1 MKSLGLLQIESL
13 DKVEALLKVLVE
25 SQVNTQL
32 QLSQINE
39 ERKHKASVNLSSS
52 LKINPLDHLALAS
65 TSTPILT
72 PEGDTI
78 TTTAVTDNLAVNME
92 RPSTVNDNQEI
103 TQVIS
108 DDHNDLVEKF
118 AAEDGGQVMG
128 KDEYKELYN
137 AARNSDWEVARKF
150 LEKNPEAITKVI
162 ASDSRTVLHVA
173 ITDANQMFTEEIVK
187 MMPPEILEYKTGT
200 SGYTALHYAAM
211 FGFVKAAKVM
221 VDRNPRL
228 TQILSRNKIIPLHGA
243 LNSATAG
250 QRETV
255 EYLYSVTRHEHPS
268 PFSGHRGGTILR
280 RMIDAGF
287 YDIASSLV
295 QRFPELVIDQ
305 RKKIQI
311 SVMNYMAERPFAFAS
326 GAKLTF
332 WQRRIYP
339 LVKVDINTTYELN
352 TQTNK
357 RSSSRSSEESL
368 PQILE
373 DTNVDEENPVERFEE
388 SCEDEKCPP
397 ENSENTKGDETKPFK
412 WEIIWYLIYHMIKFF
427 SVLLVFLV
435 RFIIPWTPEPR
446 IIQLHKHI
454 YNDKAKHKQAKALV
468 RNIFK
473 LLQKRLNKR
482 KVKRVFVGSNV
493 MKMAIKHGSVEFVEV
508 CIQLF
513 PYLIWYKMGG
523 QYMVQMAIAERNET
537 ILNLICKKCGKN
549 KIDIVSRDD
558 DKGNNVLHYA
568 AKLAPSAQLNSVSG
582 AYLQMQREIQWLKG
596 VENMISEQ
604 MKFKRNKNGDTAHDI
619 FTKEHKELKESGE
632 KWLKDTSGSCMVVAA
647 LIATVAFASAFTV
660 PGGNINDSNSS
671 KNGIPVFLKESSFIV
686 FAVADALA
694 LSSSITSVL
703 MFLAIYTSR
712 YAEVDFLKSLPQKM
726 ILGLATLLISM
737 ASVLVAFG
745 ASIFIMLGKRFT
757 WALIP
762 IVVLGCVPVTLF
774 VCLQLPLL
782 FEMICSTYWGSLF
795 REHTYIS
802 SLQLNAR
809 KED

>member
-1 MKSLGLLQIESL
+1 MAAARELVTDDRDSRFQREIMPLGLQQVVESPQEMKSLGLQKIESL

-32 QLSQINE
+32 QLSQIVNSTSITTGANYKNE
-39 ERKHKASVNLSSS
+39 ERKHKASLNLSSS
-52 LKINPLDHLALAS
+52 SKLNPLDQLALVSAS
-65 TSTPILT
+65 STLLT
-72 PEGDTI
+72 PEEDTI
-78 TTTAVTDNLAVNME
+78 TTTAATKNLAANKE

-103 TQVIS
+103 TQVIP

-118 AAEDGGQVMG
+118 ADEDGGQVMG

-228 TQILSRNKIIPLHGA
+228 TQILSRNRIIPLHGA

-305 RKKIQI
+305 RKKVQI
-311 SVMNYMAERPFAFAS
+311 SVMNCMAERPFAFAS

-357 RSSSRSSEESL
+357 RNSLCTSEESL
-368 PQILE
+368 LQILE
-373 DTNVDEENPVERFEE
+373 GTNVDEEDPVERFEE
-388 SCEDEKCPP
+388 PCEDEKCPA
-397 ENSENTKGDETKPFK
+397 ENSENMEADEEKPFK
-412 WEIIWYLIYHMIKFF
+412 WEIIWYLIYHMIKFV

-435 RFIIPWTPEPR
+435 RFIIPWTPEPH

-473 LLQKRLNKR
+473 LLQKRLSKR
-482 KVKRVFVGSNV
+482 KVKEFFVGSNV

-523 QYMVQMAIAERNET
+523 QYMVQMAIAERDET

-582 AYLQMQREIQWLKG
+582 AYLQMQREIQWFKG

-660 PGGNINDSNSS
+660 PGVYVVTHDGLWRHGSS
-671 KNGIPVFLKESSFIV
+671 
-686 FAVADALA
+686 
-694 LSSSITSVL
+694 T
-703 MFLAIYTSR
+703 
-712 YAEVDFLKSLPQKM
+712 
-726 ILGLATLLISM
+726 
-737 ASVLVAFG
+737 
-745 ASIFIMLGKRFT
+745 
-757 WALIP
+757 
-762 IVVLGCVPVTLF
+762 C
-774 VCLQLPLL
+774 PL
-782 FEMICSTYWGSLF
+782 
-795 REHTYIS
+795 
-802 SLQLNAR
+802 
-809 KED
+809 

>member
-1 MKSLGLLQIESL
+1 MAAAGELVSDDRDSRFQREMMPLGLQQVVEYLQEMKSLGLQQIESL

-32 QLSQINE
+32 QLSQI
-39 ERKHKASVNLSSS
+39 VNNT
-52 LKINPLDHLALAS
+52 KS
-65 TSTPILT
+65 TSSPILT

-103 TQVIS
+103 TQVIP

-137 AARNSDWEVARKF
+137 AARNSDWEVARTF

-173 ITDANQMFTEEIVK
+173 ITDANQI
-187 MMPPEILEYKTGT
+187 
-200 SGYTALHYAAM
+200 GYTALHYAAM

-221 VDRNPRL
+221 VDRNLRL
-228 TQILSRNKIIPLHGA
+228 TQILSRNRIIPLHGA

-268 PFSGHRGGTILR
+268 PFSGHRGGTISR

-305 RKKIQI
+305 RKKVQI

-357 RSSSRSSEESL
+357 RNSSRSSEESL
-368 PQILE
+368 PQFLE
-373 DTNVDEENPVERFEE
+373 GTNVDEENPVEIFEE

-397 ENSENTKGDETKPFK
+397 ENSENTQGDETKPFK

-435 RFIIPWTPEPR
+435 RFIIPWTPGFFPSLKENPR
-446 IIQLHKHI
+446 
-454 YNDKAKHKQAKALV
+454 
-468 RNIFK
+468 
-473 LLQKRLNKR
+473 
-482 KVKRVFVGSNV
+482 G
-493 MKMAIKHGSVEFVEV
+493 
-508 CIQLF
+508 
-513 PYLIWYKMGG
+513 
-523 QYMVQMAIAERNET
+523 
-537 ILNLICKKCGKN
+537 LNLFELYIQVCTRLQNMDEMK
-549 KIDIVSRDD
+549 
-558 DKGNNVLHYA
+558 
-568 AKLAPSAQLNSVSG
+568 
-582 AYLQMQREIQWLKG
+582 YLTPQTG
-596 VENMISEQ
+596 Y
-604 MKFKRNKNGDTAHDI
+604 
-619 FTKEHKELKESGE
+619 
-632 KWLKDTSGSCMVVAA
+632 
-647 LIATVAFASAFTV
+647 
-660 PGGNINDSNSS
+660 
-671 KNGIPVFLKESSFIV
+671 FL
-686 FAVADALA
+686 
-694 LSSSITSVL
+694 
-703 MFLAIYTSR
+703 
-712 YAEVDFLKSLPQKM
+712 
-726 ILGLATLLISM
+726 
-737 ASVLVAFG
+737 
-745 ASIFIMLGKRFT
+745 
-757 WALIP
+757 
-762 IVVLGCVPVTLF
+762 
-774 VCLQLPLL
+774 
-782 FEMICSTYWGSLF
+782 
-795 REHTYIS
+795 
-802 SLQLNAR
+802 
-809 KED
+809 